1 MVVID
6 KDQTKLRAALQITF
20 WYRAFTDL
28 SRLYWNMEWLI
39 EEHLVKNN
47 HNILPLLQTAG
58 ILIADDVKP

>member
-20 WYRAFTDL
+20 WYRAFTVL

>member
-1 MVVID
+1 
-6 KDQTKLRAALQITF
+6 
-20 WYRAFTDL
+20 
-28 SRLYWNMEWLI
+28 MEWLI